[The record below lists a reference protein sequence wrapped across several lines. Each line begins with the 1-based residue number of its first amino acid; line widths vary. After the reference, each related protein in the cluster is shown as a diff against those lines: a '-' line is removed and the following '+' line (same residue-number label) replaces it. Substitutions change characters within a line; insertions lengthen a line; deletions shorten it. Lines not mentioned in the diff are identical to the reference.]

1 MVSKMKPDATVPT
14 LLLQSS
20 QHSRIE
26 YNERNAARTLGLDL
40 PMRLRDNGAR
50 LYMRDVES
58 PVQRLNTHMA
68 TLGKISM
75 DKGVGTDNA
84 ESDFSGKWSNWP

>member
-1 MVSKMKPDATVPT
+1 
-14 LLLQSS
+14 
-20 QHSRIE
+20 
-26 YNERNAARTLGLDL
+26 
-40 PMRLRDNGAR
+40 
-50 LYMRDVES
+50 MRDVES

-84 ESDFSGKWSNWP
+84 ESDFSGKWSNWPCRRTVSNNHPSQSIAIGVGGSRLMEAAHVHERYQPE